1 MKLDSFH
8 FDTIDSTNTWA
19 KENYSKFDRDRITL
33 ITADQQT
40 AGRGRYKRSWISPEK
55 QNIYAT
61 FTFFMDLMRP
71 DISNIPQILAL
82 SVQETLLGWGFSC
95 QIKWPNDILLNKKK
109 LGGIL
114 CETISDSLSVV
125 VVLGLGL
132 NINMPLDLL
141 KTIDQ
146 PATSLLAE
154 TGGTYPLQ
162 HILTSLVRNF
172 SKNLEQFLTEGFSPF
187 VHRFRQ
193 MIIHQENDLLKIG
206 NQTGRFMAIANDGA
220 LIIKMD
226 HGENQKIYSGE
237 IL

>member
-8 FDTIDSTNTWA
+8 FDTIGSTNTWA
-19 KENYSKFDRDRITL
+19 KENYSKFDRHRITL

-40 AGRGRYKRSWISPEK
+40 AGRGRHKRTWMSPEK

-61 FTFFMDLMRP
+61 FTFFMDPSRL
-71 DISNIPQILAL
+71 DICNVPQILAL
-82 SVQETLLGWGFSC
+82 SVQETLIDKGFDS
-95 QIKWPNDILLNKKK
+95 QIKWPNDILLKKKK

-114 CETISDSLSVV
+114 CETIADPLTVV

-132 NINMPLDLL
+132 NINMPMDLL
-141 KTIDQ
+141 ETIDQ

-154 TGGTYPLQ
+154 VGWTYNLQSILKPL
-162 HILTSLVRNF
+162 VGNF
-172 SKNLEQFLTEGFSPF
+172 SKNLEQFLKEGFSSF
-187 VHRFRQ
+187 VDRFRQ

-206 NQTGRFMAIANDGA
+206 NQTGRFMGIADDGA

-226 HGENQKIYSGE
+226 NGENQKIYSGE

>member
-8 FDTIDSTNTWA
+8 FDTIHSTNTWA
-19 KENYSKFDRDRITL
+19 KENYSKFDRDRMTL

-61 FTFFMDLMRP
+61 FTFFIDPLRL
-71 DISNIPQILAL
+71 DISNIPQILAV
-82 SVQETLLGWGFSC
+82 SVQETLMDWGFSC
-95 QIKWPNDILLNKKK
+95 QIKWPNDILLKKQK

-114 CETISDSLSVV
+114 CETISDPLAIVI
-125 VVLGLGL
+125 VLGLGL
-132 NINMPLDLL
+132 NINMPLEVL

-154 TGGTYPLQ
+154 TGETYNLQ
-162 HILTSLVRNF
+162 HILTPLVRNF

-193 MIIHQENDLLKIG
+193 MIIHKEGDLLKIG
-206 NQTGRFMAIANDGA
+206 SQTGRFMAIADDGA

>member
-1 MKLDSFH
+1 MKLDTFH
-8 FDTIDSTNTWA
+8 FDKIDSTNTWA
-19 KENYSKFDRDRITL
+19 KENYQKFDRHRITL
-33 ITADQQT
+33 ITADEQT

-61 FTFFMDLMRP
+61 FTFFMDPSRT

-82 SVQETLLGWGFSC
+82 AVQETLIDSGFSC
-95 QIKWPNDILLNKKK
+95 QIKWPNDILLKKKK

-114 CETISDSLSVV
+114 CETIADPLTIV

-132 NINMPLDLL
+132 NINMPQDLL

-154 TGGTYPLQ
+154 TGLNYDLQ
-162 HILTSLVRNF
+162 NILSPLVRNF
-172 SKNLEQFLTEGFSPF
+172 SKNLEQFLKEGFSSF
-187 VHRFRQ
+187 VDRFRQ

-206 NQTGRFMAIANDGA
+206 NQMGRFMTIADDGA
-220 LIIKMD
+220 LILKKEN
-226 HGENQKIYSGE
+226 GESQKFYSGE